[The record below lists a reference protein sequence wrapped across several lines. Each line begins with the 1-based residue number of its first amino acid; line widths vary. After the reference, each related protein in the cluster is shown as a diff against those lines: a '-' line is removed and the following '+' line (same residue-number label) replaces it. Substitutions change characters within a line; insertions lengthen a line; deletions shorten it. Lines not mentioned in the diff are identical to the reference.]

1 MTQQNQTL
9 VKLENAGVLV
19 NEKWLVRGVSLE
31 IKKGKIITLIGP
43 NGSGKSTTAKIT
55 LGLYKNIEGR
65 VEKFTNK
72 IAYVPQKINI
82 DWTLPIRVNDF
93 MNLTSNLK
101 KEEVETALEITGT
114 PHLKNND
121 LKSLSG
127 GEFQRVLMARAIAKK
142 PELLVLDEPVQ
153 GVDFNGE
160 IALYE
165 LIKKISDTLN
175 CGILL
180 ISHNLHVVMSKT
192 DHVVCL
198 NGHVCCSGT
207 PIDVANN
214 EKYQELFGKDISKIL
229 SVYEHSHDHIHN
241 IDGTIEKKEN

>member
-1 MTQQNQTL
+1 MTNKNNTL
-9 VKLENAGVLV
+9 VKLENAVVLV
-19 NEKWLVRGVSLE
+19 NDKWLVRGVSLE

-55 LGLYKNIEGR
+55 LGLYKNIEGS
-65 VEKFTNK
+65 VKKFTDK

-93 MNLTSNLK
+93 MNLTSTLK
-101 KEEVETALEITGT
+101 NYEIDSALEITGT
-114 PHLKNND
+114 PHLKNKD
-121 LKSLSG
+121 LKSVSG
-127 GEFQRVLMARAIAKK
+127 

-229 SVYEHSHDHIHN
+229 SVYEHSHDHIHK